1 MDFQIQKLYIAKE
14 AVSKENY
21 IFPILRQPLF

>member
-21 IFPILRQPLF
+21 IFPIL